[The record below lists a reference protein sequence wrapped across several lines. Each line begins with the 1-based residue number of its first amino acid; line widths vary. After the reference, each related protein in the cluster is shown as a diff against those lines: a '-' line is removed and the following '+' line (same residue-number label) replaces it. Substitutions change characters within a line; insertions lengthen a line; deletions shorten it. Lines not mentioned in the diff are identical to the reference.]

1 MPERQSSP
9 GEATPQPDKGAADGT
24 TQSPPEGETVAEQVA
39 AQVAHDSEAVE
50 PGPVAP
56 ADKPA
61 ADAPVVAGAE
71 VVEQANEDVAEQ
83 TAQDEAP
90 EMAPEKAPQK
100 GPQKGPAKSPE
111 KGPNRKAPAIP
122 ATVVMPAGAPTKQPG
137 KQPGQ
142 QARPRPRPRQGQPVA
157 DESPTTMA
165 PSVASAASAQA
176 TQHLDLAKAAGEQQQ
191 SRPAPAQQ
199 AKPAAKSRPQP
210 GNTEQKVPGQKMPGQ
225 KVPGPNATGS
235 TWFAGSDAERT
246 QVLPRSPAGPPAAP
260 SPSPANPPG
269 PKPAAATSAVAHS
282 TAPHSP
288 SSRPGPADP
297 PTERIQMR
305 EQPTM
310 VAPREAPPQDP
321 PVGRP
326 PGGGGGGGGGDEGG
340 GAQRPR
346 RLKRSLLVVGG
357 VLAALVVGYG
367 ADLLLGSGSVP
378 RGVTVAGVALG
389 GLNTNEAER
398 QLRAEVEPRTTQPI
412 AVAVGEA
419 TAELDPAR
427 TGLTV
432 DWAATMAEASAQPLN
447 PITRITSFFTE
458 RPVGVVTTADEEALN
473 GALGELEPIVA
484 KAPVEGSVKFAGTIP
499 QEIDPVA
506 GQQLDI
512 PAAGVVLRDHWVDGG
527 PVALPLVVL
536 EPTTSIAD
544 VTAAIDRV
552 AKPAVA
558 ASVTVVGEKDTKGSL
573 TPTVIA
579 GALSFRPDPA
589 GGLVAELN
597 PTLLEEALSPAL
609 SASEQAGRDASLD
622 FSTGAPVV
630 VPSQDGRGV
639 DYEATAKLLIPV
651 LSAPTPRQIM
661 AVYAEQ
667 PAELTTEEL
676 NALGITGVIGEFTTG
691 GFAADSGRNIK
702 RAAEQIN
709 GKIVQPGETF
719 SLNAVTNP
727 RNAANGYVE
736 AGIISEGH
744 PSRGIGGGVSQVAT
758 TLYNAS
764 YLAGM
769 VNVEHKEHSFYI
781 SRYPAG
787 REATVFDDLIDLK
800 FRNDNP
806 TGVMIQTVW
815 TPTSLT
821 IRIYGTKRYEVT
833 GTTGPRHDPT
843 DPNTVTIPEG
853 EPCST
858 SEGAPGFTVTDTRTL
873 REISTGQVRTEERT
887 VRYNPSPKVI
897 CGG

>member
-9 GEATPQPDKGAADGT
+9 GEATAQPDKGAADGT
-24 TQSPPEGETVAEQVA
+24 TQSPTEGETVAEQVA

-56 ADKPA
+56 ADVPA
-61 ADAPVVAGAE
+61 ADTPVVAGAE
-71 VVEQANEDVAEQ
+71 VVEQANEDI
-83 TAQDEAP
+83 AP
-90 EMAPEKAPQK
+90 AGAPDAGPDKAPDK
-100 GPQKGPAKSPE
+100 GPDKALAKKKVPVV
-111 KGPNRKAPAIP
+111 P
-122 ATVVMPAGAPTKQPG
+122 ATVVMPTGAAANQPS
-137 KQPGQ
+137 KQ
-142 QARPRPRPRQGQPVA
+142 QAQQAPRPRPRQGQPVA
-157 DESPTTMA
+157 DESPTTMS
-165 PSVASAASAQA
+165 PSVAPAGSAQA
-176 TQHLDLAKAAGEQQQ
+176 TQHLDPAKLAREQQQ
-191 SRPAPAQQ
+191 SRPAPVQQ
-199 AKPAAKSRPQP
+199 SKPGAPPRPQP
-210 GNTEQKVPGQKMPGQ
+210 GNAQQTTKQ
-225 KVPGPNATGS
+225 NATGS

-246 QVLPRSPAGPPAAP
+246 QVLPRSPAAPPAAP
-260 SPSPANPPG
+260 GPAPAGPPKPVAAPAAQAPTAPSPAPPAG
-269 PKPAAATSAVAHS
+269 SRSA
-282 TAPHSP
+282 
-288 SSRPGPADP
+288 PADP
-297 PTERIQMR
+297 PTERIQVR

-321 PVGRP
+321 PVAGP
-326 PGGGGGGGGGDEGG
+326 PIGSGGNGGGDS
-340 GAQRPR
+340 GAPRPR
-346 RLKRSLLVVGG
+346 RLKRTLLVAGG
-357 VLAALVVGYG
+357 VLAALVVVYG
-367 ADLLLGSGSVP
+367 ADLVLGFGSVP

-389 GLNTNEAER
+389 GLTTTEAEQR
-398 QLRAEVEPRTTQPI
+398 LRAEVEPRTTQPI
-412 AVAVGEA
+412 AVRVGEA
-419 TAELDPAR
+419 SAELDPAR

-447 PITRITSFFTE
+447 PITRISSFFTE
-458 RPVGVVTTADEEALN
+458 RAVGVVTTADEEALN

-506 GQQLDI
+506 GQRLDI
-512 PAAGVVLRDHWVDGG
+512 AAAGAVLRDHWVDGG

-536 EPTTSIAD
+536 EPTTSLAD
-544 VTAAIDRV
+544 VTSAIDRV

-558 ASVTVVGEKDTKGSL
+558 ASVTVVGEKGTKGSL
-573 TPTVIA
+573 TPTMIA

-651 LSAPTPRQIM
+651 LSAPTPRQVT

-676 NALGITGVIGEFTTG
+676 KALGITGVIGEFTTG

-709 GKIVQPGETF
+709 GQIVQPGETF

-821 IRIYGTKRYEVT
+821 VRIYGTKRYEVT
-833 GTTGPRHDPT
+833 GTTGPRTDPT
-843 DPNTVTIPEG
+843 EPNTVTIPEG